1 MKRADRFMADP
12 HGNEDNPVDDNSL
25 RECLMP
31 ARKTIILPAVAVR
44 SDPFKNP
51 RNSSQ
56 IILVFA
62 FYTATKYFAMIQS
75 SLSNLIVF
83 KKI

>member
-12 HGNEDNPVDDNSL
+12 HGNEDNPADDNSL

-31 ARKTIILPAVAVR
+31 ARKSIVLPAVAAR
-44 SDPFKNP
+44 PDPSKNP
-51 RNSSQ
+51 RNLSQ

-62 FYTATKYFAMIQS
+62 FYTTTKYFATRY
-75 SLSNLIVF
+75 NRPYPT
-83 KKI
+83 